1 MNGALD
7 SQVIGIFAAV
17 LMMVGGGILGL
28 LAYQN
33 SRKKGVERLR
43 RVLVEDADAGEEV
56 DPSLAATWSA
66 MVRAAEQ
73 LGSGSGLYATLG
85 DRLNRAGWVINASE
99 FLLLLGGLAVGGAV
113 LGLVVGGAVAAVGLG
128 LVLPVATYLVLTFR
142 ADRYSRRCDG
152 QLPDALG
159 QMAASMRA
167 GHSLQQSLEGIAD
180 HAPKP
185 LAAEFRR
192 VLSDTR
198 VGRPLDDAL
207 LAMGERVGSADL
219 KWTVRAMLI
228 QRRTGGRLADILE
241 VLAEFMRDR
250 VEVRREVSALTAE
263 GKISAVILMGLPFV
277 VLGGVLA
284 TNPTYLQPLF
294 TEPLGRLMLLGAA
307 GSMGV
312 AWLLM
317 RNIIKVEV

>member
-1 MNGALD
+1 MNPDL
-7 SQVIGIFAAV
+7 IAAV
-17 LMMVGGGILGL
+17 AGVLLLTGGGVLCL
-28 LAYQN
+28 LAWQN
-33 SRKKGVERLR
+33 TRRKGVDRLR
-43 RVLVEDADAGEEV
+43 RVLVEDAADTE

-85 DRLNRAGWVINASE
+85 ERLNRAGWVITTSE
-99 FLLLLGGLAVGGAV
+99 LLLVLAGLAVGASAV
-113 LGLVVGGAVAAVGLG
+113 GWLLAGPVVGLIAAVAMPTGV
-128 LVLPVATYLVLTFR
+128 YLLLTFR
-142 ADRYSRRCDG
+142 ADRYSRRADG

-159 QMAASMRA
+159 QMAAAMRA
-167 GHSLQQSLEGIAD
+167 GHSLQQALEGIGD
-180 HAPKP
+180 HAPNP

-192 VLSDTR
+192 VLGDTR
-198 VGRPLDDAL
+198 VGRPLDEAL

-219 KWTVRAMLI
+219 RWTVRAMLI

-250 VEVRREVSALTAE
+250 VEVRREVNALTAE
-263 GKISAVILMGLPFV
+263 GKISAYILMGLPFV

-294 TEPLGRLMLLGAA
+294 TEPLGRVMLIGAA
-307 GSMGV
+307 LSMCI

-317 RNIIKVEV
+317 RGIIKVEV